1 MPFNGQGTFVP
12 KHIWVIEA
20 AANTPI
26 LPTNFDDQT
35 SDIAAALSNCIT
47 RDGQG
52 GPTLDIPWNNFGITN
67 LRAPALA
74 ADAATKGYVDTVD
87 AATRTWVGGTTQ
99 ALPAQTGNAGK
110 ALITDGAQASWQLV
124 YPVQTGNAGKA
135 LVTDGAQASWQ
146 PITPFSNTTILAQVC
161 ALSLALS

>member
-1 MPFNGQGTFVP
+1 MPFNGQGTFAP

-26 LPTNFDDQT
+26 LPSNFDDQT
-35 SDIAAALSNCIT
+35 SDVAAALSNCIT

-52 GPTLDIPWNNFGITN
+52 GPTADIPWNNFGITG

-74 ADAATKGYVDTVD
+74 GDAANKKYVDDVD

-99 ALPAQTGNAGK
+99 ALPAQAGK
-110 ALITDGAQASWQLV
+110 G
-124 YPVQTGNAGKA
+124 GGA
-135 LVTDGAQASWQ
+135 LVTDGTQADWQ
-146 PITPFSNTTILAQVC
+146 PLTPFTNATIRAQV
-161 ALSLALS
+161 AAIALALS